1 MLDRSSQESEGLTSD
16 LNGPDTQS
24 PSNAKPMP
32 SAEKS
37 SEGIGPKSQSTKTFK
52 AWDSLNHAASPE
64 VPTMG
69 QNTGM
74 ATGRAGVIFQSTSY
88 AEDSPAKTSPLQ
100 ANELDSRESEVDS
113 STKPPESLTLFSAT
127 EAGFSLRMFP
137 DSFPHKTEEI
147 SESFSRRWPNSG
159 FMTSPG
165 ECWTVDTSECRSDGG
180 VSSSL
185 PDVLEADV
193 APRFYLSQRA
203 AAGILRR
210 AEKRGRELPPHLD
223 NALRTLSTGNKE
235 GRTTTQPKST
245 TSSPPSS
252 VRRLTPTECERLQGF
267 PDGWTVP

>member
-1 MLDRSSQESEGLTSD
+1 
-16 LNGPDTQS
+16 
-24 PSNAKPMP
+24 
-32 SAEKS
+32 
-37 SEGIGPKSQSTKTFK
+37 
-52 AWDSLNHAASPE
+52 
-64 VPTMG
+64 
-69 QNTGM
+69 
-74 ATGRAGVIFQSTSY
+74 
-88 AEDSPAKTSPLQ
+88 LQ
-100 ANELDSRESEVDS
+100 ANELDSQESEVDS
-113 STKPPESLTLFSAT
+113 SLRQPESLTLFSEM

-137 DSFPHKTEEI
+137 DSFPHKAEEI

-193 APRFYLSQRA
+193 PPRFYLSQRA

-210 AEKRGRELPPHLD
+210 AEKRGRELPPHL
-223 NALRTLSTGNKE
+223 NSALRTLSMDSE
-235 GRTTTQPKST
+235 GEQTTTQPKQT
-245 TSSPPSS
+245 TSSLTPCRQPQETIPEQMDSIWSS

>member
-32 SAEKS
+32 SAAKS
-37 SEGIGPKSQSTKTFK
+37 SEGIGPKSRSTKTLLL
-52 AWDSLNHAASPE
+52 ATRPNP
-64 VPTMG
+64 PTY
-69 QNTGM
+69 
-74 ATGRAGVIFQSTSY
+74 F
-88 AEDSPAKTSPLQ
+88 AEDSPAKTSQLPESEPDLQ
-100 ANELDSRESEVDS
+100 ANDQDS
-113 STKPPESLTLFSAT
+113 SSRQPESLTLFSGT

-137 DSFPHKTEEI
+137 DYFPHKAEEI
-147 SESFSRRWPNSG
+147 SESFSRRFGNSG
-159 FMTSPG
+159 FWTEPG
-165 ECWTVDTSECRSDGG
+165 ECWTVDTSECPSDGG

-210 AEKRGRELPPHLD
+210 AERRGKALPEHLESALRELSGQAATRD
-223 NALRTLSTGNKE
+223 EADQTTSTGT
-235 GRTTTQPKST
+235 GRSSPKHLPPVIATTQRQRIS
-245 TSSPPSS
+245 SS

-267 PDGWTVP
+267 PDGWTVI

>member
-16 LNGPDTQS
+16 SNGPDTQS

-37 SEGIGPKSQSTKTFK
+37 SEGIGPKSQSTKT
-52 AWDSLNHAASPE
+52 LLL
-64 VPTMG
+64 
-69 QNTGM
+69 
-74 ATGRAGVIFQSTSY
+74 ATRPNPQTYF
-88 AEDSPAKTSPLQ
+88 AEGSPAKTSPLPESEPDSQ
-100 ANELDSRESEVDS
+100 ANDQDS
-113 STKPPESLTLFSAT
+113 SSRQPESLTLFSGT

-137 DSFPHKTEEI
+137 DFFPHKAEEI
-147 SESFSRRWPNSG
+147 SESFSRRFGNSG
-159 FMTSPG
+159 FWTEPG

-193 APRFYLSQRA
+193 APRFYLSQKA

-210 AEKRGRELPPHLD
+210 AERRGKALPEHLESALQELSGQAATRGEADSTTLTDRERSSPKHLPPATD
-223 NALRTLSTGNKE
+223 
-235 GRTTTQPKST
+235 TTPRQRI
-245 TSSPPSS
+245 SSF

-267 PDGWTVP
+267 PDGWTIR